1 MVLGN
6 YLRRRVAMQIL
17 GLLIALAALIQL
29 IELLEISTEV
39 LERGLGAAGVLR
51 YAALRLPAQLELAL
65 PLAGLLGSMATFLAM
80 ARTREITALRA
91 SGIGLGR
98 VMLYL
103 LPVPVLFAALHVTL
117 SQKLVPGAEGALKAW
132 WDESVPLEERDAD
145 PQWVR
150 TSGGILLFER
160 RSADGQRLLDVR
172 IFERG
177 PDGLLVL
184 RTRADEA
191 LWQDGGWTLA
201 APSDL
206 VLRDAMSDA
215 VSAAQPAGAEATTG
229 ARRWVTN
236 LQPADV
242 MQLDE
247 AEPHLSSVALAAVI
261 GGERVGTRPRSFYET
276 VLMQSFAAPF
286 TVFIMML
293 LAVPAALVSER
304 GGGGGR
310 MLVALMLGLGFL
322 LVDGVFS
329 AFGTSGRID
338 PAMAAFAA
346 PLAFALLGLWQ
357 LRSSERA

>member
-6 YLRRRVAMQIL
+6 YLRKRVAGQIL
-17 GLLIALAALIQL
+17 GLLLGLTALIQL
-29 IELLEISTEV
+29 LELLEITTEV
-39 LERGLGAAGVLR
+39 LDRGLGAAGVLR
-51 YAALRLPAQLELAL
+51 YAGLRVPAQMEIAL
-65 PLAGLLGSMATFLAM
+65 PLAGLLGSMSAFFAM

-91 SGIGLGR
+91 AGVGLGR

-103 LPVPVLFAALHVTL
+103 LPVPVVFAVLHVAL
-117 SQKLVPGAEGALKAW
+117 AQKLVPMAEGALKTW
-132 WDESVPLEERDAD
+132 WEDAIPLEEREAD

-150 TSGGILLFER
+150 TSNGILMFER
-160 RSADGQRLLDVR
+160 HSSDGRRLGDVR
-172 IFERG
+172 VFERG
-177 PDGLLVL
+177 ADGMFAL
-184 RTRADEA
+184 RTLADEA
-191 LWQDGGWTLA
+191 NWENGAWSLRNPRELSPQGGNE
-201 APSDL
+201 P
-206 VLRDAMSDA
+206 
-215 VSAAQPAGAEATTG
+215 AQVAS
-229 ARRWVTN
+229 RRWETN
-236 LQPADV
+236 LRPEDV
-242 MQLDE
+242 VQLDA

-276 VLMQSFAAPF
+276 VLMQTFAAPF

-338 PAMAAFAA
+338 PAVAAFTA
-346 PLAFALLGLWQ
+346 PLAFALIGLWQ
-357 LRSSERA
+357 LRSCERA